1 MVWGEETQAHF
12 CGNALFLW
20 LHWWNHRSIG
30 SKICFASF
38 VIPARMLHDLSVGC
52 NLCCFLVFGSQLHL
66 DEGFKLSSWGSKFT
80 ENKRY
85 WHTCKVKCAD
95 GSNNCPLLQ
104 VNGSLLF
111 VCLQTFLVWYII
123 LLLSMQKCHCH
134 ANSWSS
140 NKMPVQNAWR
150 QWLFS
155 YFFFPFYL
163 IEVFSPRYKL
173 LTLILIYL

>member
-1 MVWGEETQAHF
+1 MRV
-12 CGNALFLW
+12 
-20 LHWWNHRSIG
+20 
-30 SKICFASF
+30 
-38 VIPARMLHDLSVGC
+38 LSWAVG
-52 NLCCFLVFGSQLHL
+52 
-66 DEGFKLSSWGSKFT
+66 GSKFT

-155 YFFFPFYL
+155 YFFFHFIWLKYFPLGINSSHLYWFTSRFPYL
-163 IEVFSPRYKL
+163 PCNLVPWV
-173 LTLILIYL
+173 ILIDILFQSKIFAFKAQQEGARCVWGGMSWMFSGELGSWK